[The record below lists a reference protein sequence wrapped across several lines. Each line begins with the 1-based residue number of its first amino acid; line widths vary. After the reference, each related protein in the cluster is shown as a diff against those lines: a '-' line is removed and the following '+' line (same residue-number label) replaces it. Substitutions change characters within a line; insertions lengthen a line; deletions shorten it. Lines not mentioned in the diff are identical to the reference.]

1 MIPQS
6 RDVRRDGPCH
16 SAGAAL
22 IAALAAG
29 TLALVG
35 WLAAPA
41 EAQAAASQCV
51 ACHTDAAKLK
61 ALTPPDPP
69 ATEEGEG

>member
-1 MIPQS
+1 MSMPRLEFLCRLARKYRVLALILVLAS
-6 RDVRRDGPCH
+6 VLLL
-16 SAGAAL
+16 AGAHA
-22 IAALAAG
+22 IWAA
-29 TLALVG
+29 
-35 WLAAPA
+35 
-41 EAQAAASQCV
+41 ESAASQCV